1 MSSLFVPIIVGQLL
15 THDGPIIRFFGIPLF
30 EIALEG
36 RGKSWLGG
44 VIKLFGILILLPSP
58 KRLFPALAIGTS
70 AKLEESINIK
80 IRMPAIATGLIR
92 EVRLFLVELYNC
104 DKYLYSCRHIRL
116 LNNISIF

>member
-1 MSSLFVPIIVGQLL
+1 MMSSLFVPIIVGQLL
-15 THDGPIIRFFGIPLF
+15 THDGPIIRFFGIPLP

-36 RGKSWLGG
+36 RGNSWLGG

-80 IRMPAIATGLIR
+80 INTPIIPID
-92 EVRLFLVELYNC
+92 EVDVKPVFLKEDNDYR
-104 DKYLYSCRHIRL
+104 YLYILETYKHS
-116 LNNISIF
+116 